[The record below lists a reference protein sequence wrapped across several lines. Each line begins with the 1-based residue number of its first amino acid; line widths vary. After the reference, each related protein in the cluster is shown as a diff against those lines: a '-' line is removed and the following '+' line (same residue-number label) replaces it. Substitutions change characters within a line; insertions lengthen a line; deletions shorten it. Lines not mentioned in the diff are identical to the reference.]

1 MAAISKRRTSIPVHV
16 GDVRIGGG
24 GDVVVQSMT
33 ITNTADVEAT
43 SRQIAEL
50 AEVGCEIVRVAVPDK
65 EAADALPAL
74 LRRTPVPLI
83 ADIHFDYRLAL
94 AAAKAGIH
102 ALRINPGNIGDR
114 SRVRQVVEA
123 CKARDIPIRIGVNAG
138 SIIETRSKEGR
149 PTSAEELAD
158 AMVDHAMEHIRI
170 LERENFEH
178 IKVSLKAFEIDPTV
192 RAYRKIADMMPYP
205 LHLGITEAG
214 TPKSGSIRS
223 AIGLGILLYEG
234 IGDTIRVSLTAEPVE
249 EVPVAYEI
257 LKVLDVRQKGSVLVS
272 CPSCGRCEI
281 DLFPLVGQVED
292 YLAQIDEPLKVA
304 VMGCVVN
311 GPGESKDADIGLAGG
326 RGRGVIFAKGEI
338 LETLDEHEFLPHLK
352 SGIDRLVEER
362 KAARVMETV
371 AS

>member
-1 MAAISKRRTSIPVHV
+1 MAAISRRRTSIPVHV

-33 ITNTADVEAT
+33 ITNTANVEAT

-50 AEVGCEIVRVAVPDK
+50 AEVGCEIVRVAVPDQA
-65 EAADALPAL
+65 AADALPEL
-74 LRRTPVPLI
+74 LRRSPVPLI
-83 ADIHFDYRLAL
+83 ADIHFDHRLAL

-102 ALRINPGNIGDR
+102 ALRINPGNIGDQ
-114 SRVRQVVEA
+114 SRVRQVVDA
-123 CKARDIPIRIGVNAG
+123 CKAGEIPIRIGVNAG
-138 SIIETRSKEGR
+138 SIIETRSEQGR

-170 LERENFEH
+170 LERENFEQ

-223 AIGLGILLYEG
+223 AIGMGILLYEG
-234 IGDTIRVSLTAEPVE
+234 IGDTIRVSLTVDPVE

-257 LKVLDVRQKGSVLVS
+257 LKALDVRQSGPVLVS

-281 DLFPLVGQVED
+281 ELFPLVAEVED

-326 RGRGVIFAKGEI
+326 RGRGVIFSKGQI

-352 SGIDRLVEER
+352 AGIDRLVEER
-362 KAARVMETV
+362 KAARAEETI
-371 AS
+371 AG